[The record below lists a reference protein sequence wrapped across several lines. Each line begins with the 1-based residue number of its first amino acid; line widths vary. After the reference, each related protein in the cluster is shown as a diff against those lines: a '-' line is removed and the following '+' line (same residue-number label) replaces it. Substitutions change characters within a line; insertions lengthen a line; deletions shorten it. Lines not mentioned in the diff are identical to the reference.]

1 MATMVENQNFKMRFL
16 FVREMIKIWP
26 QMSFIGL
33 TYKLRWTEIK
43 VKTSY
48 ELKIKPHME
57 SVLFAEECL
66 FLGRD
71 SGTHWNHSDFN
82 I

>member
-1 MATMVENQNFKMRFL
+1 
-16 FVREMIKIWP
+16 
-26 QMSFIGL
+26 MSFIGL

-43 VKTSY
+43 VSY
-48 ELKIKPHME
+48 RIKAHME